1 MFFSTFA
8 WSFVFVSLPFHIQ
21 ALSPGDAAS
30 TLRWTGWILGI
41 SPLVTVAMSPVWG
54 YYAERGNPRA
64 LYAGV
69 EVTQAVAFIGMALAR
84 TLPELFLSR
93 VILGV
98 VGAASTFAFI
108 IAGRDASTTDLRR
121 RISSVQAAMT
131 VAQVIGPLAGVIIAA
146 RLGFRTSFVLGGLI
160 ILACAALVQWGVPA
174 TPPRPLTRR
183 SGGGARPGEVIAVA
197 LLVLGGNVQIFFLPA
212 ILPEVLPG
220 LGVEA
225 DQTLE
230 MGGILIFVSGAA
242 AALGAL
248 AAPRLAEL
256 GREGPMLAVL
266 LTVSS
271 ALVAALALIG
281 TVWPYG
287 VLRFLQV
294 LCIAP
299 LFSILVARIAPYAG
313 GQAIGVIN
321 SARIGA
327 AFVGPVLA
335 TTVLAWTSP
344 AWLYILLAAIGLACV
359 PLIGRR
365 AFGGRPV

>member
-1 MFFSTFA
+1 
-8 WSFVFVSLPFHIQ
+8 
-21 ALSPGDAAS
+21 
-30 TLRWTGWILGI
+30 
-41 SPLVTVAMSPVWG
+41 
-54 YYAERGNPRA
+54 
-64 LYAGV
+64 
-69 EVTQAVAFIGMALAR
+69 
-84 TLPELFLSR
+84 
-93 VILGV
+93 
-98 VGAASTFAFI
+98 
-108 IAGRDASTTDLRR
+108 
-121 RISSVQAAMT
+121 MT

-146 RLGFRTSFVLGGLI
+146 RLGFRTSFVLGGLS
-160 ILACAALVQWGVPA
+160 ILACAALVRWGVPA
-174 TPPRPLTRR
+174 TPPRPLTLR

-197 LLVLGGNVQIFFLPA
+197 VLVLGGNVQIFFLPA

-220 LGVEA
+220 LGVEGSR
-225 DQTLE
+225 TLE
-230 MGGILIFVSGAA
+230 VGGILIFVSGVA

-256 GREGPMLAVL
+256 GREGPMVAVL
-266 LTVSS
+266 MIVSS
-271 ALVAALALIG
+271 VLVAALALIG

-344 AWLYILLAAIGLACV
+344 VWLYILLAVIGLACV

-365 AFGGRPV
+365 ALRGRLA